1 MAFTLQDGATLKN
14 KVGASSYEELELKE
28 HAPLAIRLIELREGL
43 GPAQTFDVAHL
54 RGIHHHLFQDVYEWA
69 GHLRHEPFTF
79 ADGSTASMP
88 TMQKTGGQGF
98 ARGVQI
104 DRGLDALFADL
115 KADNFLSGL
124 SRDEFTDKAATA
136 FATINSI
143 HPFREGNGRTQREFF
158 TALASQAGH
167 PIDFS
172 VISAERM
179 TTVSV
184 AAHERGDL
192 GPMRR
197 MFAEIADPVR
207 VAALDVA
214 QQAIERG
221 GHPDGPHVAP
231 WDHFYM
237 ATSEP
242 GQTYSGRFIGAA
254 GENFMMQARDES
266 ITIGNTV
273 DLPDPHPRSGQTFT
287 FVATAARVA
296 ETVTNLI
303 DARTE
308 WPRSITE
315 TVERRLA
322 DHPMLDAGATRLADA
337 VRQTFDDPERVAA
350 SLVDT
355 IRVGALTGDALA
367 HRLRHAPEEFGT
379 LRGERSLLGR
389 EDAARTSALDA
400 LPRVIGAVQDLGRT
414 HDTLK
419 ISLTADET
427 QFRERMRE
435 PVRDLSPQAKAV
447 VSKFHADRSFVPGE
461 GDEQGLRELKAFSNG
476 LQERFGTT
484 DGRIDL
490 QRLSD
495 AIGDPARAEAFAGG
509 MQRTQ
514 ATVSGIDATSQ
525 GHGMARAMSQAQAQ
539 EQAPASGHG
548 HGPSLSLFP
557 PVR

>member
-1 MAFTLQDGATLKN
+1 MAFTLDDGATLKN
-14 KVGASSYEELELKE
+14 KVGASSYDELVLKE

-43 GPAQTFDVAHL
+43 GPDQTFDAAHL
-54 RGIHHHLFQDVYEWA
+54 RGIHRHLFQDVYEWA

-88 TMQKTGGQGF
+88 TVQKTGGQGF
-98 ARGVQI
+98 ARGPQI
-104 DRGLDALFADL
+104 DHGLDALFVGL
-115 KADNFLSGL
+115 KADNLLAGL
-124 SRDEFTDKAATA
+124 SRDQFADKAATA

-158 TALASQAGH
+158 TVLAAQAGH

-179 TTVSV
+179 TVVSV

-221 GHPDGPHVAP
+221 GRPDGPHVAP
-231 WDHFYM
+231 WDHFYI

-242 GQTYSGRFIGAA
+242 GQTYCGRFIGAA
-254 GENFMMQARDES
+254 GENFMMQATDES

-287 FVATAARVA
+287 FIASATRMA

-322 DHPMLDAGATRLADA
+322 DHPMLEAGAARLADA
-337 VRQTFDDPERVAA
+337 ARSAFADPERVAA
-350 SLVDT
+350 SLFEAV
-355 IRVGALTGDALA
+355 RQGALTGDALA
-367 HRLRHAPEEFGT
+367 DRVRQAPQEFGT

-389 EDAARTSALDA
+389 DDAARASALDA
-400 LPRVIGAVQDLGRT
+400 LPRVIAALQDVSGT
-414 HDTLK
+414 HDRLK
-419 ISLTADET
+419 VSITADER

-435 PVRDLSPQAKAV
+435 PVRDLSEEAKAV
-447 VSKFHADRSFVPGE
+447 VSKFHADRSFVPGPA
-461 GDEQGLRELKAFSNG
+461 DEKGLRELKAFSSG

-495 AIGDPARAEAFAGG
+495 AIGDPVRTKAFANG
-509 MQRTQ
+509 MSQAQ
-514 ATVSGIDATSQ
+514 ATVSGISAAAQ
-525 GHGMARAMSQAQAQ
+525 GQGIARVMSKSHGQ
-539 EQAPASGHG
+539 EQAPPSSHS
-548 HGPSLSLFP
+548 HGPSLSHFP
-557 PVR
+557 PVM

>member
-1 MAFTLQDGATLKN
+1 MAFTLDNGATLKN
-14 KVGASSYEELELKE
+14 KVGANSYEELELKE

-43 GPAQTFDVAHL
+43 GPAQTFDAAHL
-54 RGIHHHLFQDVYEWA
+54 RGIHRHLFQDVYEWA

-98 ARGVQI
+98 ARGPQI
-104 DRGLDALFADL
+104 DHGLDTLFAGL
-115 KADNFLSGL
+115 KADNLLAGL
-124 SRDEFTDKAATA
+124 SRDEFADKAATA

-158 TALASQAGH
+158 TALAAQAGH

-179 TTVSV
+179 NVVSV

-197 MFAEIADPVR
+197 MFVEIADPVR

-221 GHPDGPHVAP
+221 GRPDGPHVAP

-242 GQTYSGRFIGAA
+242 GQTYRGRFIGAA

-287 FVATAARVA
+287 FVATAVRLA

-308 WPRSITE
+308 WPRSITH

-322 DHPMLDAGATRLADA
+322 DHPMLEAGAARLADA
-337 VRQTFDDPERVAA
+337 ARSAFADPERVAA
-350 SLVDT
+350 GLVEAV
-355 IRVGALTGDALA
+355 RQGALTGDALS
-367 HRLRHAPEEFGT
+367 HRLRQAPEALGT

-389 EDAARTSALDA
+389 DDAARASALDA
-400 LPRVIGAVQDLGRT
+400 LPRLIAALQDFSGT
-414 HDTLK
+414 HDRLK
-419 ISLTADET
+419 VSLTADET

-435 PVRDLSPQAKAV
+435 PVRDLSPEGKAV
-447 VSKFHADRSFVPGE
+447 VAKFHADRSFVPGPA
-461 GDEQGLRELKAFSNG
+461 DEKGVRELKAFSSG
-476 LQERFGTT
+476 LQERFGST

-495 AIGDPARAEAFAGG
+495 AIGDPARAEAFANG

-514 ATVSGIDATSQ
+514 ATVSGITAATQ
-525 GHGMARAMSQAQAQ
+525 GHAAVHSHVARQ
-539 EQAPASGHG
+539 GHDR
-548 HGPSLSLFP
+548 GPSISLYP

>member
-1 MAFTLQDGATLKN
+1 MAFTLEDGATLKN
-14 KVGASSYEELELKE
+14 KVGAISYEELELKE

-43 GPAQTFDVAHL
+43 GPAQTFDAAHL
-54 RGIHHHLFQDVYEWA
+54 RGIHRHLFQDVYEWA
-69 GHLRHEPFTF
+69 GHLRHETFAF

-98 ARGVQI
+98 ARGPQI
-104 DRGLDALFADL
+104 DRGLDALFAGL
-115 KADNFLSGL
+115 KADNLLAGL
-124 SRDEFTDKAATA
+124 SRDEFADKAATA

-158 TALASQAGH
+158 TALAAQAGH

-179 TTVSV
+179 TVVSV

-197 MFAEIADPVR
+197 MFAEIADPAR

-221 GHPDGPHVAP
+221 GRPDGPHVAP

-242 GQTYSGRFIGAA
+242 GQTYRGRFIGAA

-287 FVATAARVA
+287 FVATAVRLA

-322 DHPMLDAGATRLADA
+322 DHPMLDAGAARLADVARRAFADPQRVAANLVEA
-337 VRQTFDDPERVAA
+337 VRQ
-350 SLVDT
+350 
-355 IRVGALTGDALA
+355 GGLTGDALA
-367 HRLRHAPEEFGT
+367 DRLRQAPQEFGT
-379 LRGERSLLGR
+379 LHGERSLLGR
-389 EDAARTSALDA
+389 DDTARASALDA
-400 LPRVIGAVQDLGRT
+400 LPRVIAALQDFSGT
-414 HDTLK
+414 HDRLK

-435 PVRDLSPQAKAV
+435 PVRDLSPEAKAV
-447 VSKFHADRSFVPGE
+447 VSKFHADRSFVPGPA
-461 GDEQGLRELKAFSNG
+461 DEKGLRELKAFSSG

-495 AIGDPARAEAFAGG
+495 AIGDPARAEAFANG
-509 MQRTQ
+509 MQKTQ
-514 ATVSGIDATSQ
+514 ATVSGITAATQSHAAVH
-525 GHGMARAMSQAQAQ
+525 GHATRQSH
-539 EQAPASGHG
+539 E
-548 HGPSLSLFP
+548 HGPSISLYP

>member
-1 MAFTLQDGATLKN
+1 MAFTLEDGATLKN

-98 ARGVQI
+98 ARGPQI
-104 DRGLDALFADL
+104 DRGLDALFAGL

-179 TTVSV
+179 TAVSV

-221 GHPDGPHVAP
+221 GRPDGPHVAP

-242 GQTYSGRFIGAA
+242 GQSYTGRFIGAA
-254 GENFMMQARDES
+254 GDNFMMQARDES

-273 DLPDPHPRSGQTFT
+273 DLPDPHPRSGETFS
-287 FVATAARVA
+287 FVASAARLA
-296 ETVTNLI
+296 GTVTNLI

-308 WPRSITE
+308 WARSITE

-322 DHPMLDAGATRLADA
+322 DHPMLDASATRLAEA
-337 VRQTFDDPERVAA
+337 VRETFQDPERVAA
-350 SLVDT
+350 NLVDD
-355 IRVGALTGDALA
+355 IRRGTLTGDALA
-367 HRLRHAPEEFGT
+367 HRLRQEPQEFGT
-379 LRGERSLLGR
+379 LRGDRSLLGR
-389 EDAARTSALDA
+389 DDETRTSALDA
-400 LPRVIGAVQDLGRT
+400 LPRVISAVRDFGRA
-414 HDTLK
+414 HEALNF
-419 ISLTADET
+419 SLTADET

-435 PVRDLSPQAKAV
+435 PVKDLSPEAKAV
-447 VSKFHADRSFVPGE
+447 VSKFHADRSFVPGAA
-461 GDEQGLRELKAFSNG
+461 DEQGLCELKAFSNE
-476 LQERFGTT
+476 LKERFGTT

-495 AIGDPARAEAFAGG
+495 AIGDPARAEAFANG

-514 ATVSGIDATSQ
+514 AAVSGIAAATQ
-525 GHGMARAMSQAQAQ
+525 GHAAA
-539 EQAPASGHG
+539 HG
-548 HGPSLSLFP
+548 HATRQGYEQGPSISLYP

>member
-1 MAFTLQDGATLKN
+1 M
-14 KVGASSYEELELKE
+14 
-28 HAPLAIRLIELREGL
+28 
-43 GPAQTFDVAHL
+43 GPAQTFDAAHL
-54 RGIHHHLFQDVYEWA
+54 RGIHRHLFQDVYEWA

-98 ARGVQI
+98 ARGPQI
-104 DRGLDALFADL
+104 DRGLDALFAGL
-115 KADNFLSGL
+115 KADNFLAGL
-124 SRDEFTDKAATA
+124 SRDAFADKAATA

-158 TALASQAGH
+158 TALAAQAGH

-179 TTVSV
+179 TVVSV

-192 GPMRR
+192 GPMCR
-197 MFAEIADPVR
+197 MFVEIANPVR

-221 GHPDGPHVAP
+221 GRPDGPHVAP

-242 GQTYSGRFIGAA
+242 GQSYRGRFIGAA
-254 GENFMMQARDES
+254 GENFMMQARDET

-287 FVATAARVA
+287 FVASVNRVA

-322 DHPMLDAGATRLADA
+322 DHPMLDASANRLADA
-337 VRQTFDDPERVAA
+337 VRQTFQDPERVAA
-350 SLVDT
+350 GLVED
-355 IRVGALTGDALA
+355 IRRGTLTGDALA
-367 HRLRHAPEEFGT
+367 HRLRQAPQEFGA
-379 LRGERSLLGR
+379 LRGDRSLLGR
-389 EDAARTSALDA
+389 DDLARTGALDA
-400 LPRVIGAVQDLGRT
+400 LPRVIAALQDFSGT
-414 HDTLK
+414 HDRLK
-419 ISLTADET
+419 VSLNADET

-435 PVRDLSPQAKAV
+435 PVRDLSPEAKAV
-447 VSKFHADRSFVPGE
+447 VLKFHADRSFVPGPA
-461 GDEQGLRELKAFSNG
+461 DEKGVRELKAFSTG
-476 LQERFGTT
+476 LQERFGAT

-495 AIGDPARAEAFAGG
+495 AIGDPARAKAFANG
-509 MQRTQ
+509 MSQTQ
-514 ATVSGIDATSQ
+514 ATVSGIAAAAQ
-525 GHGMARAMSQAQAQ
+525 GQVIVRAMSQPQGQEQVHASGQAQ
-539 EQAPASGHG
+539 
-548 HGPSLSLFP
+548 GPSLSHYP